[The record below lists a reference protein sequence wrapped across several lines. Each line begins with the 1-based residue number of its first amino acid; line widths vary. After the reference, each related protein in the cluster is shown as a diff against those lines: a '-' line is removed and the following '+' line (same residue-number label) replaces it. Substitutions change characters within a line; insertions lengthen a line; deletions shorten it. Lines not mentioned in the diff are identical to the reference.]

1 MVWFEAGIRWPPWL
15 WVVPSPLQP
24 AGRRK
29 VVADEFGRGRDD
41 FLRVDQLHRV
51 EADSPQERNE
61 PMTSQNFATAFV
73 VDQTPDEA
81 FAAITNVR
89 GWWSG
94 EIEGRTDAKGEVF
107 TYRYEDIHY
116 SKQQV
121 SELLPGRKVVWQIVD
136 SQLNFTE
143 DPNEWTGTEV
153 VFEVVP
159 AGGQTEVR
167 FSHVGL
173 TPEFECY
180 DQCTSAWAFYINN
193 SLRQLITTGQGAPNA
208 KESPAA

>member
-1 MVWFEAGIRWPPWL
+1 
-15 WVVPSPLQP
+15 
-24 AGRRK
+24 
-29 VVADEFGRGRDD
+29 
-41 FLRVDQLHRV
+41 
-51 EADSPQERNE
+51 
-61 PMTSQNFATAFV
+61 MTSQNFATTFV

-94 EIEGRTDAKGEVF
+94 EIEGRTDAQGEVF

-116 SKQQV
+116 TKQRI
-121 SELLPGRKVVWQIVD
+121 SELLPGRKVVWQIVE

-143 DPNEWTGTEV
+143 DPNEWTGTKV

-159 AGGQTEVR
+159 TGDQTEVR

-173 TPEFECY
+173 VPEFECY
-180 DQCTSAWAFYINN
+180 DQCTSAWGFYINN
-193 SLRQLITTGQGAPNA
+193 SLRQLITTGQGAPNT